1 MGNAFINRV
10 KSKNYFSSPIMPPS
24 KISTASRSKGVSMR
38 GGRKTKKSNYYGKKK
53 SAPTYYIPRATARYG
68 LTMSRARNSYAPSVS
83 KASNSIP
90 KYTLAVV
97 RPFSDNAIG
106 AKVPDMNSMPSATSF
121 SREIVSPK
129 LNQSGYSFTAYRFQ
143 HTCTTINGT
152 PASGQQ
158 AVWPVIG
165 ASFVTPST
173 AYGLD
178 GLNYTATPNG
188 SANGFATQDPC
199 YQSMVA
205 NYLDTR
211 TVACGIRVQCNLPAL
226 TACGFIHIACVPEDM
241 LGSAWQYPTTFAAME
256 RAPFYQ
262 KVPLAN
268 LINNQANINLPIM
281 DQGAWRY
288 RNTALLPSNV
298 GASFVQSTTAASGG
312 GTTPVQV
319 TQQGTASLSGTAT
332 VTFGVPFIGQPVVQL
347 TAQVANDTGVEDIT
361 ITPGTVS
368 ATGFSCSSDYDNG
381 GSTAVADSNLNFN
394 WTATGYMTPANYALY
409 TPDGGEALTVQNI
422 QLSTI
427 PGIETTYGWG
437 ACIVALEMGAF
448 APNGTQ
454 TVASTSPIEVEV
466 IRHYEA
472 IPNDNVGNIITGT
485 AAERHSDAVLTGT
498 KNVQSMTGAIQID
511 PDSGGDG
518 GSSVSPSFADK
529 IRACT
534 NWAADVASAM
544 HPVASVVVQG
554 VRGMQSYI
562 RGRQA
567 RGYAYRKVVV
577 QRTD

>member
-1 MGNAFINRV
+1 
-10 KSKNYFSSPIMPPS
+10 MPPS

-152 PASGQQ
+152 SSTGMSAAWPSIGSSFTNPATGGDS
-158 AVWPVIG
+158 
-165 ASFVTPST
+165 
-173 AYGLD
+173 YGLE

-188 SANGFATQDPC
+188 RGYATQDPC
-199 YQSMVA
+199 YQSMIA

-241 LGSAWQYPTTFAAME
+241 LGTTWQYPTTFAAME

-288 RNTALLPSNV
+288 RNTGLLPSNV
-298 GASFVQSTTAASGG
+298 GQSFIASTTAATGG
-312 GTTPVQV
+312 GTAPVQV
-319 TQQGTASLSGTAT
+319 TQSGSSTLSNGVGT
-332 VTFGVPFIGQPVVQL
+332 VTFGVPFISQPVV
-347 TAQVANDTGVEDIT
+347 TANLQGPNDTVVQDIT
-361 ITPGTVS
+361 ILTGSITN
-368 ATGFSCSSDYDNG
+368 TGFQITADGDAG
-381 GSTAVADSNLNFN
+381 GMNVVANAPDGQVYN
-394 WTATGYMTPANYALY
+394 WTAVGYMTPANYALY

-454 TVASTSPIEVEV
+454 TVAQTSPIEVEV

-518 GSSVSPSFADK
+518 GSSISPSFADK

-567 RGYAYRKVVV
+567 RGYAYRKIVVK
-577 QRTD
+577 RTD